1 MHAFHSGP
9 GSYPTFGYKLLSRT
23 NPNAS
28 QGSMCCQ
35 FISKDVWRDYN
46 LLFNRTGGCE
56 ISDKPKTSANGE
68 KDNND
73 FHFVITVILYNFPPP
88 PIFNEA
94 GHC

>member
-28 QGSMCCQ
+28 QGSMCWQ

-56 ISDKPKTSANGE
+56 MSDKPKTSANGE
-68 KDNND
+68 RQR
-73 FHFVITVILYNFPPP
+73 FPFCHHSYIIQFSTTPNF
-88 PIFNEA
+88 
-94 GHC
+94 

>member
-1 MHAFHSGP
+1 MQAFHSGP
-9 GSYPTFGYKLLSRT
+9 GSYPTSDYKHLRRT
-23 NPNAS
+23 KPNAS

-35 FISKDVWRDYN
+35 FISKDVRRDYN

-56 ISDKPKTSANGE
+56 SSGKPKTSANGE
-68 KDNND
+68 KDNN